1 MARETT
7 VKNVS
12 FYYFKGHF
20 NDTAECSLTIS
31 LTPVL
36 SLSFLFLSGYQS
48 RLQYLCGNRGQK
60 GKSVS
65 FISLVAK
72 KKKKKPLKTL

>member
-7 VKNVS
+7 VRSVS
-12 FYYFKGHF
+12 FFYYFKGHF
-20 NDTAECSLTIS
+20 NDTAECSLAVS

-36 SLSFLFLSGYQS
+36 SLSFLSLSGYQN

-60 GKSVS
+60 GKSVF
-65 FISLVAK
+65 FIFLASKENKNSVI
-72 KKKKKPLKTL
+72 